1 MFGVAQQEFIGE
13 ELMEK
18 QGRLLIVDDQ
28 PNILEIMEYHFVRC
42 DFEVETAA
50 SSEAALQIL
59 RYKEFDVLITDIQLP
74 GKDGIALMKEA
85 IKYYP
90 DIGCILMTG
99 HANVETAIG
108 AMRLGASNYFVKPM
122 NMDTLVLSVQK
133 AMEKS
138 RLVRENRAQQENLA
152 KINKVLLQERNKS
165 NSILKAAGEGIV
177 GIDKEGLVT
186 FVNPTVELLLGWG
199 ADELIGRNFHEL
211 VHYKKPTGD
220 LYPMDKCPVCA
231 ARHDKVWYQG
241 SNEFF
246 WRKDGSNFP
255 IWYVSSPIV
264 EEDKASGSVI
274 TFNDITEQKEA
285 EGKLK
290 KYSTQLEK
298 MVEERTAQLE
308 KTNKQLKRD
317 IAARK
322 KAEKEAEDRRRQ
334 LVEADKM
341 VSIGTLVA
349 GVAHE
354 INNPNN
360 FIMMNSS
367 LLQRTWK
374 DCRKIMDQYY
384 QENGDFLLGGMRYD
398 EMVDNIPELFA
409 GIKDGSER
417 IKQIVLSLK
426 DYARQESSD
435 MAQPVDINDVLS
447 KALVLLANPVKKAT
461 NRLIVTYAENLPM
474 VKGNFQRLEQVLI
487 NIIQNACHALTE
499 PSKSIEITTEHDVK
513 REKVIV
519 MVSDE
524 GCGIS
529 QNDLKRIQDPF
540 FTTKRNMGGTG
551 LGLSVSAGIIEEHK
565 GTITFNSKKGK
576 GTKVT
581 ISLPVGGGD

>member
-1 MFGVAQQEFIGE
+1 
-13 ELMEK
+13 MEK

-28 PNILEIMEYHFVRC
+28 PDILEIMEVHFVRC
-42 DFEVETAA
+42 GFEVQTAE
-50 SSEAALQIL
+50 SSEDALQIL

-85 IKYYP
+85 IKFYP
-90 DIGCILMTG
+90 DIACILMTG
-99 HANVETAIG
+99 HANMETAIG

-133 AMEKS
+133 AMEKG
-138 RLVRENRAQQENLA
+138 RLVRENRTQQENLTR
-152 KINKVLLQERNKS
+152 INKVLLRERNKS

-177 GIDKEGLVT
+177 GTDKEGLVT

-211 VHYKKPTGD
+211 VHYKKTTGD
-220 LYPMDKCPVCA
+220 LYPIEKCPVCA
-231 ARHDKVWYQG
+231 GRQDKVWYQG
-241 SNEFF
+241 TNEFF
-246 WRKDGSNFP
+246 WRKDGTNFP

-264 EEDKASGSVI
+264 EENEVSGSVI

-285 EGKLK
+285 EEKLK
-290 KYSTQLEK
+290 VYSTQLEE

-322 KAEKEAEDRRRQ
+322 KAEKEAERRRQ
-334 LVEADKM
+334 QLIEADKM

-367 LLQRTWK
+367 LLQRTLQ
-374 DCRKIMDQYY
+374 DCLKIVDQHHK
-384 QENGDFLLGGMRYD
+384 ENGDFLLGGMPYD
-398 EMVDNIPELFA
+398 EMVDSVPELFA

-417 IKQIVLSLK
+417 IRQIVLSLK

-435 MAQPVDINDVLS
+435 MAQSVDMNDVLN

-461 NRLIVTYAENLPM
+461 NHLSVTYAKKLPV

-487 NIIQNACHALTE
+487 NIIQNACHALPE
-499 PSKSIEITTEHDVK
+499 SSKSIEIKTEHDEK
-513 REKVIV
+513 RNKVIV

-529 QNDLKRIQDPF
+529 QDDIKRIQDPF
-540 FTTKRNMGGTG
+540 FTTKRDMGGTG
-551 LGLSVSAGIIEEHK
+551 LGLSVSAGIIEEHQ
-565 GTITFNSKKGK
+565 GTIDFKSKKGK

-581 ISLPVGGGD
+581 ISLPVG